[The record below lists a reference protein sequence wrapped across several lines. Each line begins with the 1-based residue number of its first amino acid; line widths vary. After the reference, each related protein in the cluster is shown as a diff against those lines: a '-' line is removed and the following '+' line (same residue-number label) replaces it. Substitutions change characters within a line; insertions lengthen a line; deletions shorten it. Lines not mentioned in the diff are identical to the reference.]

1 MIISLVG
8 SNNFIILQKKK
19 QIVDDF
25 MAKYGNLAV
34 ENIEADFEIEK
45 ARSALLNLP
54 FLVEKKL
61 VVLSEPSA
69 NKELSEKLIEWLGN
83 IDNQVD
89 VLIIESKPDKR
100 TAWYKYIQKNTEL
113 VSCDE
118 IDEISTR
125 KWILNIV
132 REKGG
137 EIDEGAV
144 SLLISNTGL
153 NQQQIYNEVNK
164 LINYNPKITSE
175 TVNLLVEP
183 IPKDTVFSLLEALIS
198 GNQAKTID
206 LYDSLRQSGI
216 DANEI
221 LAMLGWQ
228 LHTILLV
235 KSSQFEKNENSGLH
249 PFVVQKNISI
259 AKRLSFK
266 DFEKLLDLIISAEL
280 SIKKNGLA
288 ANKVVNVLLYELLDQ
303 IKK

>member
-83 IDNQVD
+83 IDNQID